1 MVARYSHHSRRYSD
15 FVARFEIVQ
24 SKFQSDLETLD
35 KRFDRRSD
43 FISPQFDSRHFYA
56 DQLVD
61 DDPDRYLWRPRR
73 NRNFYCQPVLKFV
86 KMKGTA
92 LSGSFFLMGGL
103 S

>member
-24 SKFQSDLETLD
+24 GQLQSHLETFD
-35 KRFDRRSD
+35 KRFDRWRG
-43 FISPQFDSRHFYA
+43 FISPQFDSRYFYA

-61 DDPDRYLWRPRR
+61 DDIDRYLRGPRR
-73 NRNFYCQPVLKFV
+73 NRNFYCQSVLKFV

-92 LSGSFFLMGGL
+92 LSGSFFLMGSL
-103 S
+103 